1 MHSVE
6 YSSGRPVI
14 EIHDIYEE
22 NDSVLYA
29 VTAVDGFYKM
39 VLEKKGG
46 TINVRQQKRYHF
58 FH

>member
-29 VTAVDGFYKM
+29 VTAVDGFIKWCLKRKEGLLMYVSK
-39 VLEKKGG
+39 
-46 TINVRQQKRYHF
+46 NVIIF
-58 FH
+58 S